1 MRLKENFELREVCG
15 ESVLIPCGIENIDFN
30 SIIHL
35 NEAGALLWNE
45 AQEGEFTIDSLAD
58 VLSEKYDVI
67 QETARQDAALF
78 VEKLRTYKLV
88 EE

>member
-35 NEAGALLWNE
+35 NETGALLWNE
-45 AQEGEFTIDSLAD
+45 AQAGEFSIDSLAD
-58 VLSEKYDVI
+58 VLSGKYDVTP
-67 QETARQDAALF
+67 EKARPDVALF
-78 VEKLRTYKLV
+78 VEKLKANKLV